1 MIANKC
7 TGEAAEQSRP
17 AWVRFYRNFPGRICI
32 VPFMSAAAAPLFFEG
47 TMLDSAVSI
56 ISGLAV
62 GAIIYTANVALPEIA
77 DIHEGLLGA
86 VVSMIAAAAYTLAP
100 NHSCFTGHVLA
111 SLIWVFYGVSF
122 TIALYEIT
130 VGSGALLLT
139 GTARFV
145 ASILNSF
152 IIAMGTVVGLWIAGL
167 YAGPDR
173 FTDVLKQDCS
183 ILEGK

>member
-1 MIANKC
+1 
-7 TGEAAEQSRP
+7 
-17 AWVRFYRNFPGRICI
+17 
-32 VPFMSAAAAPLFFEG
+32 
-47 TMLDSAVSI
+47 MLDSVVSI

-62 GAIIYTANVALPEIA
+62 GAIIYAANVILLEIA
-77 DIHEGLLGA
+77 DIHESLLSA
-86 VVSMIAAAAYTLAP
+86 VVIAAATYTLAP

-145 ASILNSF
+145 VSILSSSPWGLSLACGSPDSMLDPTALRTYSIKIVLISRASSPTLGSLYF
-152 IIAMGTVVGLWIAGL
+152 IPFLASASLASCESPHDTGR
-167 YAGPDR
+167 YA
-173 FTDVLKQDCS
+173 FSCS
-183 ILEGK
+183 WWV